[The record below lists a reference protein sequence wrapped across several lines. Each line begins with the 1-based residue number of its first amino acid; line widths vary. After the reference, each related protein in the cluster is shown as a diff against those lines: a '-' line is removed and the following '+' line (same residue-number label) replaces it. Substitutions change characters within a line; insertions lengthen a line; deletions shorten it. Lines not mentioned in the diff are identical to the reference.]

1 MKKPTVV
8 IENSPASAVLQLW
21 LADTFWTRLHGLMF
35 KSQLGKNEGLWLRP
49 CNSVHMCF
57 MRFTLDIVYV
67 DATGK
72 IIKLVRHLRRWISSR
87 CMHQSKCVD
96 WCAICV
102 VGGGCLSAG
111 GHIALS
117 SSLRVR

>member
-1 MKKPTVV
+1 MKKTTVV

-72 IIKLVRHLRRWISSR
+72 IIKLVRHLRPWWGVSLCWGAHSTIELAAGTIERLGLQCGQYVKMR
-87 CMHQSKCVD
+87 C
-96 WCAICV
+96 
-102 VGGGCLSAG
+102 
-111 GHIALS
+111 
-117 SSLRVR
+117 